1 MQYSSTNW
9 LHVVARP
16 LLVEQKAYICM
27 YFVKVEHVIYSVD
40 AGQQSLGS
48 LGSIQVT
55 NLCNIVSFSLFIISI
70 KSIFSLNVCTFIRWN
85 KSTSFVRFLCTCSL
99 NEDRTFLKYKKKYI
113 YIHIY
118 RYTYIQIS
126 LLHFDW
132 NECELQT
139 TDLCNVRRIDPNE
152 GPTDRLANS
161 IGKLTTTIGYGNA
174 AATMYSNTKCS
185 SPSSAI
191 CTLKGNQ
198 QL

>member
-70 KSIFSLNVCTFIRWN
+70 KSTFSLNVCTFIRWN

-99 NEDRTFLKYKKKYI
+99 NEDRTILKYKKIYI
-113 YIHIY
+113 YIFIY
-118 RYTYIQIS
+118 IDIHTYKSHYCTSIEM
-126 LLHFDW
+126 
-132 NECELQT
+132 NANCRLQT
-139 TDLCNVRRIDPNE
+139 
-152 GPTDRLANS
+152 
-161 IGKLTTTIGYGNA
+161 Y
-174 AATMYSNTKCS
+174 AT
-185 SPSSAI
+185 
-191 CTLKGNQ
+191 LEE
-198 QL
+198 